1 MRIHESLVEDL
12 QGFARLWERI
22 CEDLQDFGR
31 VFVWIHKA
39 LEEDS
44 QGLKNILK
52 IIYCCF
58 LKPFYHFLFDFN
70 FGCLL
75 GVTYP
80 TNPKLKPIL
89 SWFYTCEIFFQ
100 YISYL

>member
-1 MRIHESLVEDL
+1 MRIHESLVKDL

-52 IIYCCF
+52 IIYCYF

-75 GVTYP
+75 GVIYP
-80 TNPKLKPIL
+80 IHLLQHFATKVAPKIKTNSIMIL
-89 SWFYTCEIFFQ
+89 
-100 YISYL
+100 YL